1 MRADTL
7 VANQLL
13 MAQAIDSLADHISL
27 STGFQITP
35 VLFANLPA
43 SPALGMI
50 ACVTDSTV
58 VANPGAFGSVVTGGG
73 SNTELIWFNGVDWTV
88 VGI

>member
-13 MAQAIDSLADHISL
+13 MAQAVDALADHIGQ

-35 VLFANLPA
+35 VLFADLPA
-43 SPALGMI
+43 SPGKGMI
-50 ACVTDSTV
+50 ACITDSTV
-58 VANPGAFGSVVTGGG
+58 VANPGAFGSVVSGGG
-73 SNTELIWFNGVDWTV
+73 SNTELIWFNGTDWTV
-88 VGI
+88 IGI